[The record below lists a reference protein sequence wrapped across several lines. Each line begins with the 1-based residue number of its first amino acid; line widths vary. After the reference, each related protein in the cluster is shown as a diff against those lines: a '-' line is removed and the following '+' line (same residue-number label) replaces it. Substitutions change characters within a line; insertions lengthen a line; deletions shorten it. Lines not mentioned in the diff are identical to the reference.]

1 MTVAE
6 IWLSMEC
13 SRHISG
19 SVTFNGTTAISG
31 SSTNSFNHVTI
42 SGSLT
47 APLNGN
53 INVAGN
59 WLNNGSFTHNSG
71 TVTFNSISTIQ
82 NVNGNSSNYIII
94 IFNNTG
100 LKINENET
108 VNNTL
113 SFTNGKITT
122 GSNTLILGASA
133 TTTGADSTQYIVG
146 NEKIIYSSS
155 SPNPRTFEIG
165 DTTTTS
171 RYAPVTLNFT
181 SPLSSGNIFA
191 KTIPVEHDSIL
202 TSGINSTRD
211 INRFWTMTS
220 SGLGLFSTD

>member
-71 TVTFNSISTIQ
+71 TVTFIGTTAISGSSTNSFNHVTISGSLTAPL
-82 NVNGNSSNYIII
+82 NGNINVAGNWL
-94 IFNNTG
+94 NNG
-100 LKINENET
+100 
-108 VNNTL
+108 
-113 SFTNGKITT
+113 SFTHNSGTVTFNGTT
-122 GSNTLILGASA
+122 AISGS
-133 TTTGADSTQYIVG
+133 STNSFNHVTI
-146 NEKIIYSSS
+146 S
-155 SPNPRTFEIG
+155 G
-165 DTTTTS
+165 D
-171 RYAPVTLNFT
+171 R
-181 SPLSSGNIFA
+181 
-191 KTIPVEHDSIL
+191 KTVV
-202 TSGINSTRD
+202 
-211 INRFWTMTS
+211 
-220 SGLGLFSTD
+220 